1 MKGQEGKT
9 YTVDGLDR
17 LLNEGD
23 SERATIV
30 VMMKE
35 KNGIVENSVMQA
47 GSEGCMNSWAAVAA
61 AFSLIECVMLNVPEM
76 KKTLSEYI
84 AKPSTERKLVLEAVL
99 ERALKRE
106 TEGDGK
112 IQWQLTAGKRENA
125 GSWKSCGY

>member
-30 VMMKE
+30 VMIKE

-61 AFSLIECVMLNVPEM
+61 AFTLIECVILNAPEM
-76 KKTLSEYI
+76 RKILSEYI
-84 AKPSTERKLVLEAVL
+84 DKPSAERRLVLEAVL
-99 ERALKRE
+99 ERALVRE
-106 TEGDGK
+106 R
-112 IQWQLTAGKRENA
+112 QREME
-125 GSWKSCGY
+125 KSNDN